1 MKRVIAAIDI
11 AAPPEKVWEVVM
23 DPERLKDWVTIHRK
37 LGKVSD
43 APLKDG
49 STLEQTLHLRG
60 VSIKV
65 RWTVEE
71 AQAPEHAVWE
81 GRGPARAKARTSYVL
96 SPDGNGGTR
105 FEYANEFKPP
115 LGPIGAAAA
124 ESRGS
129 RSCDR
134 PSISGPIRA
143 WSSPAIAAATR
154 LATGVASRRRRRAGR
169 PTTIASR
176 IRSIMSA

>member
-1 MKRVIAAIDI
+1 MKRVTAAIDI

-23 DPERLKDWVTIHRK
+23 DPKRLKDWVTIHRK

-43 APLKDG
+43 SPLKDG

-65 RWTVEE
+65 RWTVEDVR
-71 AQAPEHAVWE
+71 APESAVWE

-96 SPDGNGGTR
+96 SPDGDGGTR

-115 LGPIGAAAA
+115 LGPIGAAANRVLMGGMPQREA
-124 ESRGS
+124 
-129 RSCDR
+129 DR
-134 PSISGPIRA
+134 
-143 WSSPAIAAATR
+143 TLHR
-154 LATGVASRRRRRAGR
+154 LKELVEAG
-169 PTTIASR
+169 
-176 IRSIMSA
+176 